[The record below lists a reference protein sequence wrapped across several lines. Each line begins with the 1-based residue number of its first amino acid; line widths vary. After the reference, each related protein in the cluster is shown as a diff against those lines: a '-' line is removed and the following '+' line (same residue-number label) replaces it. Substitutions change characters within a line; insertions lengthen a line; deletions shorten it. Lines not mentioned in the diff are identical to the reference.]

1 MWLTLAEQH
10 VRRRGI
16 IWKEA
21 ERTCFNEWASP
32 DDEGLGDQII
42 KDLHRTGCSLFC
54 GADAEGN
61 QALLKRVLLGYARWN
76 KNVGYCQGFNMLAAI
91 ILEVMDRQ
99 ESDALKVMI
108 YLIEG
113 VLPESYFANNLRG
126 LSVDMAVFRE
136 LMRVHLPELSRHLEQ
151 LQHEAADQATGAC
164 YEPPLTNVFTMQWF
178 LTLFSNCLPRDAVM
192 RVWDLTFLQGNEMLL
207 RTALAIWGR
216 LSSRI
221 LEVPTADEFYCV
233 MGDLTRKMLTHGLMD
248 TNQLVQTLIAM
259 APFPFPGLAMLRDKY
274 TYNITPW
281 AQSVSSVARKGFK
294 IFLDEDE
301 EDEKTD
307 HEDVNQK
314 VAIATVF
321 GLGGI
326 FRKSSDPKPLQGEN
340 IPVVPPHQPTDVPNM
355 AAQPLSGMARP
366 NLDISALKK
375 QYSRLRERQKQAHI
389 ILTASNIRRRSIDE
403 VNRLPSLQKTNQ
415 LTMKHLLRGKKALT
429 TKTKR
434 VVAQGVIPPIITKT
448 KVTRKLSDS
457 TGMKKQNGGLDRA
470 TKGSLKPNLSK
481 ALEPPVVQS
490 TLTNEV
496 VKPKEEETLSPS
508 GPEAAEEVQDDLEDE
523 GESPLPSE
531 TLHWKD
537 TPRRARRASLPH
549 GVKLMESLSAPLPDI
564 KDDDIGE
571 EEFEDDNSSTS
582 TELCDEDL
590 AVLSE
595 EEPPAVIPRALS
607 TSPRL
612 ENHDLS
618 RKEND
623 DDKCLPN
630 STVIPELITV
640 DLSESSEV
648 KESEGERS
656 EGASLS
662 QQENNDINLISDNS
676 LHEELGIP
684 LTSNSIEST
693 PDIIPTFIT
702 PPSLQKASLSSPTK
716 WKWSFSEIENP
727 DLIEPVS
734 PILKLHNFL
743 SEESVEEEEDNSSS
757 LTFLPPSPKIVI
769 NNESTLP
776 EESTIQYDPS
786 SIFAYLFEITDVS
799 KLSNVNSEE
808 PSPVEDMKEILSKS
822 DTENL
827 FDDKEWINSNIVR
840 DRFSSFITLEE
851 TAAAGLVE
859 NEENTSPD
867 FFPTQKNKWKT
878 DSEDAK
884 DDDLKYEDEKEEA
897 GEKSTILKNE
907 FSNIR
912 TDAETEEKAAK
923 EIHIIEKGSSVDIS
937 SDLLQ
942 NNCKINEQ
950 NSGLDDLEKR
960 DYVASDVF
968 ISEIKRK
975 VSNDTECQLEGPV
988 EDISPKTEN
997 EIKAEINKPSVTD
1010 FKNEIISD
1018 SKSVKE
1024 NLKLILVK
1032 SIEDN
1037 SSVLANETES
1047 RKSEEIAAVT
1057 RNDSD
1062 AKALT
1067 ITSENTNLYKN
1078 LTLNLDLESISD
1090 NELHTLRAQNEISKE
1105 HEKDYLTH
1113 ENNAHDLKEIQPSS
1127 HKDDLE
1133 SKFSLNVSS
1142 HEKDKKEKEILSKN
1156 SFTTDVKSSDIT
1168 LNQSDQEIKNND
1180 TERDTT
1186 LLKDILKPDNISQ
1199 KDSDFISR
1207 FSSTDY
1213 KSCIESPSKSLPF
1226 TFNSDISKAKSLIEN
1241 EKTTKDES
1249 LSSTKFNA
1257 VISNKTEPVS
1267 INVSQNKVSTNQTND
1282 KESSNEKVNPENDFK
1297 SILHY
1302 KRSTVPSVKFLTE
1315 EKNKDTA
1322 SSEHLSNIETGHTK
1336 TENDKVGDNNINS
1349 VVLNSNKS
1357 KVSEKRKIESK
1368 DTVTSSSASLEG
1380 SLPYEIVELATE
1392 SQTSSLKDARD
1403 DNVKNV
1409 DLRKYYFSSV
1419 FKSVS
1424 LESET
1429 NEMKDE
1435 ETDED
1440 SSDMSDPA
1448 KDLTDE
1454 ATEVIRRKLW
1464 AGVKSLSLD
1473 ADLLIATNKAQKC
1486 YLDFSS
1492 SLPTLDESPSNE
1504 TNSDSGKDMKSEKE
1518 VSTLVTHRKGPT
1530 RRKSEAA
1537 LKLMKENTKII
1548 DQILNQRYGEENDN
1562 IFLIKKEE
1570 LEDFKDRKPSL
1581 CFSKSES
1588 LSDHNISE
1596 SFNET
1601 ESETTNNKNFK
1612 TFQRSASHESLE
1624 NLKIICLDRNN
1635 SSISSFFLLDDD
1647 KSKDTEKKSSN
1658 SKINITECITQ
1669 KTTNVST
1676 YFNPEKEEKEL
1687 KSLDLENELN
1697 TKENNLKNE
1706 IETTPKHTTKVSPP
1720 IVPFCKLSKL
1730 SPKTKS
1736 SSRTLLNGSS
1746 KSFDISSTIKKE
1758 TISKTSTS
1766 SCQTSPEEP
1775 AKAAAAAA
1783 AQVKL
1788 KLRESLSDVIPDHI
1802 QVKQQP
1808 RTPCSFKT
1816 GLQEFQGSVQ
1826 DVRLPEGIQPIECDQ
1841 IIPQAENMKTT
1852 PPTESIQN
1860 KNATKQHFNPF
1871 PTTKPL
1877 HRSPKDAALKVGL
1890 YNSNKSL
1897 SDSS

>member
-1 MWLTLAEQH
+1 MELVKFSFQMWLTLAEQH
-10 VRRRGI
+10 
-16 IWKEA
+16 
-21 ERTCFNEWASP
+21 
-32 DDEGLGDQII
+32 
-42 KDLHRTGCSLFC
+42 DLHRTGCSLFC

-136 LMRVHLPELSRHLEQ
+136 LMRVHLPELS
-151 LQHEAADQATGAC
+151 AC

-340 IPVVPPHQPTDVPNM
+340 IPVVQPHQPADVPNM

-481 ALEPPVVQS
+481 AVEPPVVQS

-496 VKPKEEETLSPS
+496 VKPKKEETLSPS
-508 GPEAAEEVQDDLEDE
+508 GPEAAAEVQDDLEDE

-595 EEPPAVIPRALS
+595 EEPPSVIPRALS

-623 DDKCLPN
+623 NDKCLSN
-630 STVIPELITV
+630 KTVIPELITV

-662 QQENNDINLISDNS
+662 QQQNNDINLISDNS
-676 LHEELGIP
+676 LHEDLCIP
-684 LTSNSIEST
+684 LTSNSIESA

-743 SEESVEEEEDNSSS
+743 SEESVEEEEDNSS

-808 PSPVEDMKEILSKS
+808 PSPVEDMKEIPSKS

-840 DRFSSFITLEE
+840 DRFSSFITLEDTVE
-851 TAAAGLVE
+851 APGLVE
-859 NEENTSPD
+859 NDENKRPD
-867 FFPTQKNKWKT
+867 YFPTQKNKWKT

-884 DDDLKYEDEKEEA
+884 DDDLK
-897 GEKSTILKNE
+897 N
-907 FSNIR
+907 
-912 TDAETEEKAAK
+912 
-923 EIHIIEKGSSVDIS
+923 
-937 SDLLQ
+937 
-942 NNCKINEQ
+942 
-950 NSGLDDLEKR
+950 
-960 DYVASDVF
+960 
-968 ISEIKRK
+968 
-975 VSNDTECQLEGPV
+975 
-988 EDISPKTEN
+988 
-997 EIKAEINKPSVTD
+997 
-1010 FKNEIISD
+1010 
-1018 SKSVKE
+1018 
-1024 NLKLILVK
+1024 
-1032 SIEDN
+1032 
-1037 SSVLANETES
+1037 
-1047 RKSEEIAAVT
+1047 
-1057 RNDSD
+1057 
-1062 AKALT
+1062 
-1067 ITSENTNLYKN
+1067 
-1078 LTLNLDLESISD
+1078 
-1090 NELHTLRAQNEISKE
+1090 
-1105 HEKDYLTH
+1105 
-1113 ENNAHDLKEIQPSS
+1113 
-1127 HKDDLE
+1127 
-1133 SKFSLNVSS
+1133 
-1142 HEKDKKEKEILSKN
+1142 
-1156 SFTTDVKSSDIT
+1156 
-1168 LNQSDQEIKNND
+1168 
-1180 TERDTT
+1180 
-1186 LLKDILKPDNISQ
+1186 
-1199 KDSDFISR
+1199 
-1207 FSSTDY
+1207 
-1213 KSCIESPSKSLPF
+1213 
-1226 TFNSDISKAKSLIEN
+1226 
-1241 EKTTKDES
+1241 
-1249 LSSTKFNA
+1249 
-1257 VISNKTEPVS
+1257 
-1267 INVSQNKVSTNQTND
+1267 
-1282 KESSNEKVNPENDFK
+1282 
-1297 SILHY
+1297 
-1302 KRSTVPSVKFLTE
+1302 
-1315 EKNKDTA
+1315 
-1322 SSEHLSNIETGHTK
+1322 
-1336 TENDKVGDNNINS
+1336 
-1349 VVLNSNKS
+1349 
-1357 KVSEKRKIESK
+1357 
-1368 DTVTSSSASLEG
+1368 
-1380 SLPYEIVELATE
+1380 
-1392 SQTSSLKDARD
+1392 
-1403 DNVKNV
+1403 
-1409 DLRKYYFSSV
+1409 
-1419 FKSVS
+1419 
-1424 LESET
+1424 
-1429 NEMKDE
+1429 
-1435 ETDED
+1435 
-1440 SSDMSDPA
+1440 
-1448 KDLTDE
+1448 
-1454 ATEVIRRKLW
+1454 
-1464 AGVKSLSLD
+1464 
-1473 ADLLIATNKAQKC
+1473 
-1486 YLDFSS
+1486 
-1492 SLPTLDESPSNE
+1492 
-1504 TNSDSGKDMKSEKE
+1504 
-1518 VSTLVTHRKGPT
+1518 
-1530 RRKSEAA
+1530 
-1537 LKLMKENTKII
+1537 
-1548 DQILNQRYGEENDN
+1548 
-1562 IFLIKKEE
+1562 
-1570 LEDFKDRKPSL
+1570 
-1581 CFSKSES
+1581 
-1588 LSDHNISE
+1588 
-1596 SFNET
+1596 
-1601 ESETTNNKNFK
+1601 
-1612 TFQRSASHESLE
+1612 
-1624 NLKIICLDRNN
+1624 
-1635 SSISSFFLLDDD
+1635 DDD
-1647 KSKDTEKKSSN
+1647 D
-1658 SKINITECITQ
+1658 
-1669 KTTNVST
+1669 
-1676 YFNPEKEEKEL
+1676 
-1687 KSLDLENELN
+1687 D
-1697 TKENNLKNE
+1697 
-1706 IETTPKHTTKVSPP
+1706 
-1720 IVPFCKLSKL
+1720 
-1730 SPKTKS
+1730 
-1736 SSRTLLNGSS
+1736 
-1746 KSFDISSTIKKE
+1746 
-1758 TISKTSTS
+1758 
-1766 SCQTSPEEP
+1766 
-1775 AKAAAAAA
+1775 
-1783 AQVKL
+1783 
-1788 KLRESLSDVIPDHI
+1788 
-1802 QVKQQP
+1802 
-1808 RTPCSFKT
+1808 
-1816 GLQEFQGSVQ
+1816 
-1826 DVRLPEGIQPIECDQ
+1826 
-1841 IIPQAENMKTT
+1841 
-1852 PPTESIQN
+1852 
-1860 KNATKQHFNPF
+1860 
-1871 PTTKPL
+1871 
-1877 HRSPKDAALKVGL
+1877 
-1890 YNSNKSL
+1890 
-1897 SDSS
+1897 